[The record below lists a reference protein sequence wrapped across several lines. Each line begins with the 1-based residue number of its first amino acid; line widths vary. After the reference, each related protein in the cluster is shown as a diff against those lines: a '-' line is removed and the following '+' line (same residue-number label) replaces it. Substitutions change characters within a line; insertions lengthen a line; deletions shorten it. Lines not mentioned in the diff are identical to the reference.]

1 MHVCAEGIPHFAPFE
16 TDLDVS
22 VSANDSAVFFWC
34 LRESAE
40 GIPSHTSSVW
50 RFFSIRDGLRLHV
63 SVSVSDSAVFFRCV
77 DTRASVL
84 KEVLRVRIMCLF
96 YT

>member
-22 VSANDSAVFFWC
+22 VSANDRCVLLVSACVC
-34 LRESAE
+34 AE

-50 RFFSIRDGLRLHV
+50 RFFSFRNGLRLHV
-63 SVSVSDSAVFFRCV
+63 QVSVSDSVVFFRCV

-84 KEVLRVRIMCLF
+84 KEVFRVRIMCLF